1 MKTTDFTNHPTVHH
15 LISDLKDEGIDKKQF
30 SDLLDENGNQYVELV
45 MEGGGVLGVALVG
58 YNYVLEQ
65 MGLRFFSL
73 AGTSAGSINALLL
86 AGLGDVSQPK
96 AERLVNIMANK
107 NLLEFVDGD
116 SDARDL
122 VNAIIKKAGIA
133 KMILKGL
140 QVLDNLKKD
149 MGLNP
154 GNDFVK
160 WLTGI
165 LDENGVKT
173 TKDLDVH
180 FGKAPLGLKIRDGV
194 PKTTAGL
201 KPRFAVIGSD
211 LTTETKVEFPR
222 MSALYWKNPDEVNPA
237 LYVRASMSVPY
248 FFHPLVIE
256 NLPEGPEA
264 LDNWRKLA
272 KYYGEVPNK
281 AYFVDGGLMSNFPID
296 VFHNKSVVPRL
307 PTFGVRLG
315 VDRNQANKI
324 SSPINLFGAM
334 FNSIRHLHDY
344 DFILRNPDYE
354 MLVQQI
360 DIGDYDWLNFGIDNP
375 SKIDLFVRGAQAA
388 AAFLRRFDWKKYKNV
403 RELIMQH
410 QLGLDSAKKAQKI

>member
-1 MKTTDFTNHPTVHH
+1 MKITDFTEHPAVHH
-15 LISDLKDEGIDKKQF
+15 LIRDLKDEGIDKKPF

-96 AERLVNIMANK
+96 AERLVNILANK
-107 NLLEFVDGD
+107 DLMEFVDGD
-116 SDARDL
+116 KDAKD
-122 VNAIIKKAGIA
+122 VVQAIVKKSGVA
-133 KMILKGL
+133 KMILKGV
-140 QVLDNLKKD
+140 QVIDNLKND
-149 MGLNP
+149 LGLNP
-154 GNDFVK
+154 GNDFQQ
-160 WLTGI
+160 WLTEI
-165 LDENGVKT
+165 LKSNDVKT
-173 TKDLDVH
+173 TKDLETH
-180 FGKAPLGLKIRDGV
+180 FGQPPAGLKIREGV
-194 PKTTAGL
+194 SKTTAGL

-222 MSALYWKNPDEVNPA
+222 MSSLYWQNPEEVNPA

-248 FFHPLVIE
+248 FFHPMVIE
-256 NLPEGPEA
+256 NLPDGPEA
-264 LDNWRKLA
+264 MDNWRILA
-272 KYYGEVPNK
+272 KYYGPIPEKVH
-281 AYFVDGGLMSNFPID
+281 FVDGGLMSNFPID

-315 VDRNQANKI
+315 VDRNQPNKI

-360 DIGDYDWLNFGIDNP
+360 DIGDHDWLNFGIDNA

-388 AAFLRRFDWKKYKNV
+388 AAFLRKFDWEKYKKV

-410 QLGLDSAKKAQKI
+410 QQGLDSAKKAKKI